1 MPVLCWALLQQLGLQ
16 RELPKSPAGCPALL
30 GLLSNCWFIPFAHPN
45 RNPVRTGAWGIF
57 LTLASCTEI
66 KKGHMWGW
74 EATGKRLAH
83 LKTLPHLAH
92 SLLCRFPQPLSLY
105 GLPSI
110 ISSYYCLSPLIK
122 CTLRVGRDFCPL
134 CLLRQPQW
142 LKPFLAHNGHWTS
155 AFIFKQTETKI
166 LWGLKLGR
174 QWHKTQK
181 CKWGWQLLGAFESYE
196 GHPVS
201 RAWHQDVASSISANR
216 VCHLPP
222 ACPGCFPGG
231 NGQIALLQLVTP
243 WIGGTCS
250 VWRLAHSGAEPLIRK
265 ENVSCLTQDPCSSSL
280 RPSQSHR
287 REMGKQREAQ
297 LNSSQSD
304 LWPFSL
310 QNKKNLP
317 EN

>member
-45 RNPVRTGAWGIF
+45 RNPARTGAWGIF

-142 LKPFLAHNGHWTS
+142 LKPFLAHNGHSVNSEWIT
-155 AFIFKQTETKI
+155 KELDLCLYLQTNRNQNT
-166 LWGLKLGR
+166 
-174 QWHKTQK
+174 
-181 CKWGWQLLGAFESYE
+181 LGAEA
-196 GHPVS
+196 
-201 RAWHQDVASSISANR
+201 RKTVAQNSKMQMRMATFR
-216 VCHLPP
+216 CLWELRG
-222 ACPGCFPGG
+222 APG
-231 NGQIALLQLVTP
+231 
-243 WIGGTCS
+243 
-250 VWRLAHSGAEPLIRK
+250 
-265 ENVSCLTQDPCSSSL
+265 
-280 RPSQSHR
+280 
-287 REMGKQREAQ
+287 
-297 LNSSQSD
+297 
-304 LWPFSL
+304 
-310 QNKKNLP
+310 
-317 EN
+317 